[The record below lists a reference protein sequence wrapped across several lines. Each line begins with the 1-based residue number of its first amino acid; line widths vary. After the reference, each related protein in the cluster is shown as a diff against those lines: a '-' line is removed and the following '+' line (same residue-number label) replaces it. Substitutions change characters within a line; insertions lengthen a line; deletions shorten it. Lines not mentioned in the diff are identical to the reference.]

1 MKKLLTF
8 SLFLS
13 FVISMQAQEHR
24 VSAGVSFGTL
34 SQFHRAL
41 SGIISDI
48 LQDSNSIYRKE
59 TVNMGDFRVSY
70 LYIPEGKINFGGT
83 FSYNHS
89 REKVFRKDILRAQ
102 QKYNY
107 YTLAGESGI
116 FYRKWEK
123 TQLYGLL
130 GVGATLVTTHV
141 RDFSEN
147 TTKDKSEMFF
157 NFQVT
162 PIGVSFGKQW
172 GGFAEIGLGYRGI
185 LSAGLFYNLK

>member
-1 MKKLLTF
+1 MLRHFHGKINYLYLRFFIQKLSNPLMKKLLTF

-41 SGIISDI
+41 SGIISEI

-83 FSYNHS
+83 FSYNH
-89 REKVFRKDILRAQ
+89 
-102 QKYNY
+102 
-107 YTLAGESGI
+107 
-116 FYRKWEK
+116 
-123 TQLYGLL
+123 
-130 GVGATLVTTHV
+130 
-141 RDFSEN
+141 
-147 TTKDKSEMFF
+147 
-157 NFQVT
+157 
-162 PIGVSFGKQW
+162 
-172 GGFAEIGLGYRGI
+172 
-185 LSAGLFYNLK
+185 